1 MAIIRTLAKLNVL
14 ITKLMANQYNPYIS
28 RVQIKNFRNFLDLDV
43 KLDHKQVVLGE
54 NNVGKTNFLRAIQ
67 LILDRDF
74 SDQDRTLTEKDF
86 HDSLEDP
93 MVNGEEIEITIQIQ
107 GYEHSN
113 KLLAQFNDA
122 AVDSDPPTLQFRYKF
137 FPERNDKDQI
147 VRYTFAIYK
156 GNGDNKKFT
165 HDDRNY
171 INIHVIRALRDVEKD
186 LRPGKGSTLYQ
197 LVKTYDISK
206 EDLEE
211 ISDEMQDAA
220 DKILELDE
228 IVHIKEALQKRFDTL
243 SGLQADTDISLQTFD
258 VDTER
263 LLYALQAYMGLEKRP
278 ISELSLGLAN
288 ILYISV
294 MLLLL
299 KDRTVTPV
307 LKSERYNELIAF
319 DGSGV
324 LATSYEETESG
335 KFILKEQTETEQ
347 YSALYEFMDENNYK
361 FQAFTILAVEEPE
374 AHLHPLLQ
382 RLIYREVLHKSGTS
396 VIFTSHSTFITSV
409 TPLNYIVH
417 IRKVD
422 DGSKAFSTVELK
434 LNNGEKK
441 DIERYVD
448 AKRGEIYFGK
458 LIILVEGI
466 AEEYIIPAA
475 AEVLGTPLDDYGIIV
490 CNVNST
496 NFRPYIQLLEAL
508 AIPWILFT
516 DGDYY
521 RNITEEVEGKSKIT
535 REYHRMFEEGDDP
548 GYAGLE
554 NIGNILLELGL
565 IAEEPDSIAKQEK
578 LYQKQG
584 CFVGNYTMEVDMF
597 ETMDADGSAVIKRIY
612 KELTNGGPRKLS
624 NFNDALDAQQYWSAL
639 SKIEGSISKGRFAQ
653 RLASEITETMIPDYI
668 SKGIAQSIKIVQE
681 QYE

>member
-1 MAIIRTLAKLNVL
+1 MT
-14 ITKLMANQYNPYIS
+14 NQYNPYIS

-93 MVNGEEIEITIQIQ
+93 MINGDEIEITIQIR

-113 KLLAQFNDA
+113 KLLAQFDDA

-137 FPERNDKDQI
+137 FPERNDKEQI
-147 VRYTFAIYK
+147 VRYTYAIYK
-156 GNGDNKKFT
+156 GNGENKKFS

-171 INIHVIRALRDVEKD
+171 INIHVIKALRDVERD
-186 LRPGKGSTLYQ
+186 LRAGKGSTLYQ

-211 ISDEMQDAA
+211 ISAEMQDAA

-228 IVHIKEALQKRFDTL
+228 IVHIKEALQSRFNTL
-243 SGLQADTDISLQTFD
+243 SGLQADTEISLQTFD

-263 LLYALQAYMGLEKRP
+263 LLYALQVYMGLEKRP

-288 ILYISV
+288 ILYISL

-307 LKSERYNELIAF
+307 LKAERYAELEALE
-319 DGSGV
+319 GSGV
-324 LATSYEETESG
+324 LAESYEKSESG
-335 KFILKEQTETEQ
+335 KFILKDQIAPEQ
-347 YSALYEFMDENNYK
+347 YKALYEFMDENNYK

-409 TPLNYIVH
+409 SPLNYIVH
-417 IRKVD
+417 IRKVG
-422 DGSKAFSTVELK
+422 DGSQAFSTVELG
-434 LNNGEKK
+434 LSDWDKK

-475 AEVLGTPLDDYGIIV
+475 ADKLGTPFDDYGVIV

-496 NFRPYIQLLEAL
+496 NFKPYIQLLETL
-508 AIPWILFT
+508 EIPWVLFT

-521 RNITEEVEGKSKIT
+521 RKVTLTVDGKIKTT
-535 REYHRMFEEGDDP
+535 REYHRMHEDGDVV
-548 GYAGLE
+548 GYAGKE
-554 NIGNILLELGL
+554 NVGGILLDLG
-565 IAEEPDSIAKQEK
+565 IIVDIPDSFSDQDDIFKAN
-578 LYQKQG
+578 G
-584 CFVGNYTMEVDMF
+584 CFVGEYTMEVDMF
-597 ETMDADGSAVIKRIY
+597 KKMDANGLGTIKKIY
-612 KELTNGGPRKLS
+612 KELTNGGARKLK
-624 NFNDALDAQQYWSAL
+624 NFNNALDGEDYWGAL
-639 SKIEGSISKGRFAQ
+639 SKIEASISKGRFAQ
-653 RLASEITETMIPDYI
+653 RLASEMTVDMIPGYV
-668 SKGIAQSIKIVQE
+668 SEGIAEAIKIVKE

>member
-1 MAIIRTLAKLNVL
+1 MTNH
-14 ITKLMANQYNPYIS
+14 YNPYIS

-43 KLDHKQVVLGE
+43 KLNHKQVILGE
-54 NNVGKTNFLRAIQ
+54 NNIGKTNFLRAIQ

-93 MVNGEEIEITIQIQ
+93 MVNGDEIEITLQIR
-107 GYEHSN
+107 GYEHST
-113 KLLAQFNDA
+113 KLLAQFADA
-122 AVDSDPPTLQFRYKF
+122 AVDSNPPTLQFRYRF

-147 VRYTFAIYK
+147 IRYTYEIYK
-156 GNGDNKKFT
+156 GNGDIKKFS
-165 HDDRNY
+165 HADRNY
-171 INIHVIRALRDVEKD
+171 INIHVIRALRDVERE

-206 EDLEE
+206 EDLDE
-211 ISDEMQDAA
+211 ISEEMQGAA

-228 IVHIKEALQKRFDTL
+228 IVHIKEALQSRFNML
-243 SGLQADTDISLQTFD
+243 SGLQADTEISLQTFD

-263 LLYALQAYMGLEKRP
+263 LLYALQVYMGLEKRP

-288 ILYISV
+288 ILYISL

-307 LKSERYNELIAF
+307 LKAERYAELEVLEGA
-319 DGSGV
+319 GV
-324 LATSYEETESG
+324 LLASYEKSESG
-335 KFILKEQTETEQ
+335 KFILKDQIDSEQ
-347 YSALYEFMDENNYK
+347 YKALYEFMDENNYK

-409 TPLNYIVH
+409 SPLNYIVH

-422 DGSKAFSTVELK
+422 DGSKAFSTVELE
-434 LNNGEKK
+434 LSDWEKK

-475 AEVLGTPLDDYGIIV
+475 TDAIGTPLDDYGIIV

-496 NFRPYIQLLEAL
+496 NFKPYIQLLETL
-508 AIPWILFT
+508 KIPWVLFT

-521 RNITEEVEGKSKIT
+521 RKVTVMVDGTPKLK
-535 REYHRMFEEGDDP
+535 REYHRMHDEGDDF
-548 GYAGLE
+548 GYGGNE
-554 NIGNILLELGL
+554 NVGTILKNVGIITES
-565 IAEEPDSIAKQEK
+565 PDAITDQNTVFREH
-578 LYQKQG
+578 G
-584 CFVGNYTMEVDMF
+584 CFVGAYTMEVDMF
-597 ETMDADGSAVIKRIY
+597 EKMDPDNLAKIKEIY
-612 KELTNGGPRKLS
+612 KELTKGGVRKLK
-624 NFNDALDAQQYWSAL
+624 NFNDALDGGDYWGAL
-639 SKIEGSISKGRFAQ
+639 SKIEANISKGRFAQ
-653 RLASEITETMIPDYI
+653 RLASEINVNMVPEYI
-668 SKGIAQSIKIVQE
+668 YTGITRAIEIVKE

>member
-1 MAIIRTLAKLNVL
+1 
-14 ITKLMANQYNPYIS
+14 MANQYNPYIS

-43 KLDHKQVVLGE
+43 KLEHKQVVVGE
-54 NNVGKTNFLRAIQ
+54 NNIGKTNFLRAIQ

-86 HDSLEDP
+86 HDSLENP
-93 MVNGEEIEITIQIQ
+93 MVNGDEIEIILQIR

-113 KLLAQFNDA
+113 KLLAQFDDA
-122 AVDSDPPTLQFRYKF
+122 AVDSDPPTLQFRYRF

-147 VRYTFAIYK
+147 VRYTYAIYK
-156 GNGDNKKFT
+156 GNGDVKKFS

-171 INIHVIRALRDVEKD
+171 INIHVIRALRDVERE

-211 ISDEMQDAA
+211 ISAEMQDAA

-228 IVHIKEALQKRFDTL
+228 IVHIKEALQARFHTL
-243 SGLQADTDISLQTFD
+243 SGLQTDTEISLQTFD

-263 LLYALQAYMGLEKRP
+263 LLYALQVYMGLEKRP

-288 ILYISV
+288 ILYISL

-307 LKSERYNELIAF
+307 LKAERYAELEALE
-319 DGSGV
+319 DTGV
-324 LATSYEETESG
+324 LAASYEKSESG
-335 KFILKEQTETEQ
+335 KFILKDQIDPEQ
-347 YSALYEFMDENNYK
+347 YKALYEFMDENNYK

-409 TPLNYIVH
+409 SPLNYIVH

-422 DGSKAFSTVELK
+422 KGSKAFSTVDLGLSDWDK
-434 LNNGEKK
+434 R

-466 AEEYIIPAA
+466 SEEYIIPAA
-475 AEVLGTPLDDYGIIV
+475 AASLGTPLDDYGIVV
-490 CNVNST
+490 CSINST
-496 NFRPYIQLLEAL
+496 NFKPYIELLETL
-508 AIPWILFT
+508 EIPWILFT

-521 RNITEEVEGKSKIT
+521 RKVTVMVEGKSKSK
-535 REYHRMFEEGDDP
+535 REYHKMHEDGDDL
-548 GYAGLE
+548 GYGGNE
-554 NIGNILLELGL
+554 NIGAILLDLSI
-565 IAEEPDSIAKQEK
+565 IAENPDSITDQDT
-578 LYQKQG
+578 LYKKHD
-584 CFVGNYTMEVDMF
+584 CFVGEYTMEVDMF
-597 ETMDADGSAVIKRIY
+597 KEMNVDALATIKEIY
-612 KELTNGGPRKLS
+612 KELTNGGAKKLK
-624 NFNDALDAQQYWSAL
+624 NFNDALDGKDYWVAL
-639 SKIEGSISKGRFAQ
+639 SKIEASISKGRFSQ
-653 RLASEITETMIPDYI
+653 RLSSEMTEDMIPGYI
-668 SKGIAQSIKIVQE
+668 SEGIVKAIKNVKE

>member
-1 MAIIRTLAKLNVL
+1 M
-14 ITKLMANQYNPYIS
+14 
-28 RVQIKNFRNFLDLDV
+28 DV

-93 MVNGEEIEITIQIQ
+93 MVNGDEIEITLQIR

-113 KLLAQFNDA
+113 KLLAQFIDA
-122 AVDSDPPTLQFRYKF
+122 VVDSNPPTLQFRYSF
-137 FPERNDKDQI
+137 FPERDDKGRI
-147 VRYTFAIYK
+147 VRYTYAIYK
-156 GNGDNKKFT
+156 GNGDTKKFS

-171 INIHVIRALRDVEKD
+171 INIHVIKALRDVEKE
-186 LRPGKGSTLYQ
+186 LRPGKGSTIYQ

-211 ISDEMQDAA
+211 ISSEMQDAA

-228 IVHIKEALQKRFDTL
+228 IVHIKEALQKRFNTL
-243 SGLQADTDISLQTFD
+243 SGLQTDTEISLQTFD

-263 LLYALQAYMGLEKRP
+263 LLYALQVYLGFEKRP
-278 ISELSLGLAN
+278 LSELSLGLAN
-288 ILYISV
+288 ILYISL

-299 KDRTVTPV
+299 KDRTITPV
-307 LKSERYNELIAF
+307 LKAERYAELQAF
-319 DGSGV
+319 DSANILV
-324 LATSYEETESG
+324 SSYKKSESG
-335 KFILKEQTETEQ
+335 KFILKDQIDPEQ
-347 YSALYEFMDENNYK
+347 YKALYEFMDENNYK

-409 TPLNYIVH
+409 SPLNYIVH

-422 DGSKAFSTVELK
+422 EGSKVFSTVELG
-434 LNNGEKK
+434 LSDWEKK
-441 DIERYVD
+441 DIERYID

-475 AEVLGTPLDDYGIIV
+475 ADALGTPLDDYGIIV

-496 NFRPYIQLLEAL
+496 NFKPYIQLLEAL
-508 AIPWILFT
+508 EIPWVLFT

-521 RNITEEVEGKSKIT
+521 RNVTVMVEGKPKT
-535 REYHRMFEEGDDP
+535 KREYHRMHEEGDDV
-548 GYAGLE
+548 GYAGNE
-554 NIGNILLELGL
+554 NVGTILVDLDIITEN
-565 IAEEPDSIAKQEK
+565 PDSIADQDK
-578 LYQKQG
+578 LYREKG
-584 CFVGNYTMEVDMF
+584 CFVGKYTMEVDMF
-597 ETMDADGSAVIKRIY
+597 ETMDSDNLSKIKRIY
-612 KELTNGGPRKLS
+612 KELTNGGVRKLK
-624 NFNDALDAQQYWSAL
+624 NFNDALDAEEYWKAL
-639 SKIEGSISKGRFAQ
+639 SKIEASISKGRFAQ
-653 RLASEITETMIPDYI
+653 RLASEIIEDMIPEYI
-668 SKGIAQSIKIVQE
+668 STGIAESIKIVKE

>member
-1 MAIIRTLAKLNVL
+1 M
-14 ITKLMANQYNPYIS
+14 
-28 RVQIKNFRNFLDLDV
+28 DV

-74 SDQDRTLTEKDF
+74 SDQDRMLTEKDF
-86 HDSLEDP
+86 HESLEDP
-93 MVNGEEIEITIQIQ
+93 MVNGDEIEITLQIR

-113 KLLAQFNDA
+113 KLLAQFDDA
-122 AVDSDPPTLQFRYKF
+122 VVDSDPPTLQFRYRF
-137 FPERNDKDQI
+137 FPERNDKEQI
-147 VRYTFAIYK
+147 VRYTYAIYK
-156 GNGDNKKFT
+156 GNGDLKKFS

-171 INIHVIRALRDVEKD
+171 INIHVIRALRDVEKE
-186 LRPGKGSTLYQ
+186 LRPGKGSTIYQ

-206 EDLEE
+206 EDLED
-211 ISDEMQDAA
+211 ISAEMQDAA

-228 IVHIKEALQKRFDTL
+228 IVHIKEALQTRFNTL
-243 SGLQADTDISLQTFD
+243 SGLQADTKISLQTFD

-263 LLYALQAYMGLEKRP
+263 LLYALQVYMGLEKRP

-288 ILYISV
+288 ILYISL

-307 LKSERYNELIAF
+307 LKAERYAELEAIE
-319 DGSGV
+319 GSGV
-324 LATSYEETESG
+324 LAASYEKTESG
-335 KFILKEQTETEQ
+335 KFILKGQIAGEQ
-347 YSALYEFMDENNYK
+347 YKALYEFMDENNYK

-409 TPLNYIVH
+409 SPLNYIVH

-422 DGSKAFSTVELK
+422 DGSKAFSTVDLG
-434 LNNGEKK
+434 LSDWEKK

-475 AEVLGTPLDDYGIIV
+475 ANALGMPLDDYGIIV

-496 NFRPYIQLLEAL
+496 NFKPYIQLLEAL
-508 AIPWILFT
+508 EIPWVLFT

-521 RNITEEVEGKSKIT
+521 RKVKVIVEGKPKVN
-535 REYHRMFEEGDDP
+535 REYHRMHEEEDDL
-548 GYAGLE
+548 GYAGNE
-554 NIGNILLELGL
+554 NVGAILLQLG
-565 IAEEPDSIAKQEK
+565 IIEEDADSIPNQDK
-578 LYQKQG
+578 LYRKHG
-584 CFVGNYTMEVDMF
+584 CFIGEYTMEVDMF
-597 ETMDADGSAVIKRIY
+597 DIMDADDLVTIKKIY
-612 KELTNGGPRKLS
+612 RELTNGGVTKLR
-624 NFNDALDAQQYWSAL
+624 NFNNAMDAADYWGAL
-639 SKIEGSISKGRFAQ
+639 SKIEASISKGRFAQ
-653 RLASEITETMIPDYI
+653 RLASELTVGMIPEYI
-668 SKGIAQSIKIVQE
+668 STGIARSIKIVKK

>member
-1 MAIIRTLAKLNVL
+1 
-14 ITKLMANQYNPYIS
+14 MANQYNPYIS

-93 MVNGEEIEITIQIQ
+93 MVNGDEIEITLQIR

-113 KLLAQFNDA
+113 KLLAQFDDA
-122 AVDSDPPTLQFRYKF
+122 AVDSDPPTLQFRYRF
-137 FPERNDKDQI
+137 FPERNDKGQI
-147 VRYTFAIYK
+147 VRYTYAIYK
-156 GNGDNKKFT
+156 GNGDNKNFS

-171 INIHVIRALRDVEKD
+171 INIHVIRALRDVERE
-186 LRPGKGSTLYQ
+186 LRAGKGSTLYQ

-211 ISDEMQDAA
+211 ISAEMQDAA

-228 IVHIKEALQKRFDTL
+228 IVHIKEALQSRFNTL
-243 SGLQADTDISLQTFD
+243 SGLQADTEISLQTFD

-263 LLYALQAYMGLEKRP
+263 LLYALQVYMGVEKRP

-288 ILYISV
+288 ILYISL
-294 MLLLL
+294 MLILL

-307 LKSERYNELIAF
+307 LKAERYAELEALEGA
-319 DGSGV
+319 DV
-324 LATSYEETESG
+324 LVKSYEESESG
-335 KFILKEQTETEQ
+335 KFILKNNIEPEQ
-347 YSALYEFMDENNYK
+347 YKVLYEFMDENNYK

-382 RLIYREVLHKSGTS
+382 RLIFREVLHKSGTS
-396 VIFTSHSTFITSV
+396 VIFTSHSTFITSIS
-409 TPLNYIVH
+409 PLNYIVH
-417 IRKVD
+417 IRKVG
-422 DGSKAFSTVELK
+422 DGSQAFSAVELG
-434 LNNGEKK
+434 LSDWDKK

-475 AEVLGTPLDDYGIIV
+475 ADKLGTPLDDYGIIV

-496 NFRPYIQLLEAL
+496 NFKPYIQLLETL
-508 AIPWILFT
+508 EIPWVLFT

-521 RNITEEVEGKSKIT
+521 RNVTIIIDGESKT
-535 REYHRMFEEGDDP
+535 KREYHRIHEEGDDP
-548 GYAGLE
+548 GYAGNE
-554 NIGNILLELGL
+554 NIGAILSDLG
-565 IAEEPDSIAKQEK
+565 IIGDIPDTFSDQEDIFRENA
-578 LYQKQG
+578 
-584 CFVGNYTMEVDMF
+584 CFVGEYTMEVDMF
-597 ETMDADGSAVIKRIY
+597 KKMDADGLGTIKKIY
-612 KELTNGGPRKLS
+612 RELTNGGARKLK
-624 NFNDALDAQQYWSAL
+624 NFNDALDDEDYWGAL
-639 SKIEGSISKGRFAQ
+639 SKIEASISKGRFAQ
-653 RLASEITETMIPDYI
+653 RLASEMTEDMIPGYV
-668 SKGIAQSIKIVQE
+668 SEGIAEAIKIVKE